1 MRLIIVD
8 STKVSKESPA
18 SIGGGGIASHLLTK
32 ASQYEIIKAES

>member
-1 MRLIIVD
+1 MSSD

-32 ASQYEIIKAES
+32 TQKYEIIKVES